1 MSFNKKTIRDI
12 DVTGK
17 KVLVRADYNVPLDES
32 GNITDD
38 YRIQQSIPTLR
49 YLLEHGA
56 SVILCSHLGRPDGKP
71 NTKESLFPVAK
82 RLRELLEH
90 EVEFV
95 PDCTGERAKKAA
107 EKIRKDM
114 PAVGLSKV
122 ASELK
127 KKGYDVQVGA
137 SGLVPKSN
145 HDGGLT
151 QAAGALKVGAIS
163 EFIKSNTGDGYYL
176 VQLAS
181 KNDTQL
187 SYNFL
192 RITLTQFSK
201 QLKELEQN
209 NKIQRYISVQKT
221 AEIKRK

>member
-1 MSFNKKTIRDI
+1 LLRQA
-12 DVTGK
+12 VAYE
-17 KVLVRADYNVPLDES
+17 VDES
-32 GNITDD
+32 
-38 YRIQQSIPTLR
+38 
-49 YLLEHGA
+49 A
-56 SVILCSHLGRPDGKP
+56 S
-71 NTKESLFPVAK
+71 A
-82 RLRELLEH
+82 
-90 EVEFV
+90 
-95 PDCTGERAKKAA
+95 AKKAA